1 MIEAAASESQEAS
14 SSTEVTEN
22 INEIETEDTA
32 SE

>member
-1 MIEAAASESQEAS
+1 MIEAAVSESQKES
-14 SSTEVTEN
+14 SSTEETEN